1 MTYDEILT
9 KLTSKSFFSKFAG
22 LNRMKQTME
31 HFGNPEESLPVVHVA
46 GTNGKGSVCAMLHSV
61 LCEAGYRVGLFTSP
75 YLHDFR
81 ERIQINGE
89 QIPKEKLTALAEEV
103 FAYTDTLTETPNQFE
118 LLTILAFLYF
128 SREKCDI
135 VILET
140 GLGGTFDPTNIVTK
154 PLACVIMNI
163 GLDHC
168 AILGNSIEEIADA
181 KAGIIKEGVPVVLYP
196 SCEEALIVLKK
207 RAEEKHAE
215 AVTVDLKQLKQLP
228 AVPNFEHFRYLAYDV
243 ECNLLGRH
251 QQKNCAVCIET
262 IRLLSDSGFPVSE
275 TELLHGLAD
284 VYWPGRMELLHR
296 KPAVYVDG
304 GHNPQCISA
313 AEDFFNGPAF
323 AGKRI
328 HVVTGILAD
337 KDYRTMLSLIR
348 GFAADIRFWRFD
360 HPRAIA
366 EEDLPGLCDE
376 FDMTLIDNPDDAIKE
391 LVENGT
397 DNDIILCIGSLYMTD
412 RIRSLFRE
420 EKAH

>member
-22 LNRMKQTME
+22 LDRMRETMT
-31 HFGNPEESLPVVHVA
+31 HFGNPEEIVPVVHVA

-61 LCEAGYRVGLFTSP
+61 LKEAGYRVGLFTSP

-89 QIPKEKLTALAEEV
+89 LIPKEKLTALAEEV
-103 FAYTDTLTETPNQFE
+103 FAYTDTLSETPNQFE

-128 SREKCDI
+128 TREKCDI
-135 VILET
+135 IILET

-154 PLACVIMNI
+154 PLATVIMNI

-168 AILGNSIEEIADA
+168 AVLGNTIERIADA
-181 KAGIIKEGVPVVLYP
+181 KAGIIKEGVPAVLYP
-196 SCEEALIVLKK
+196 SCDEALSVLKK
-207 RAEEKHAE
+207 RAEEKNAPV
-215 AVTVDLKQLKQLP
+215 VTVDLKLLKPLP
-228 AVPNFEHFRYLAYDV
+228 AVPNFEHFRYKTYDV

-262 IRLLSDSGFPVSE
+262 IEVLRKNGFPVE
-275 TELLHGLAD
+275 DTDLLHGLSN
-284 VYWPGRMELLHR
+284 VYWPGRMELLHT

-313 AEDFFNGPAF
+313 AEDFFTGPAF
-323 AGKRI
+323 SGKRI
-328 HVVTGILAD
+328 HVITGILAD

-348 GFAADIRFWRFD
+348 GFAADIRFLRFD
-360 HPRAIA
+360 HPRAIPK
-366 EEDLPGLCDE
+366 EDLPALCEE
-376 FDMTLIDNPDDAIKE
+376 FDMVSIDNPDDEIRE
-391 LVENGT
+391 LVETGT
-397 DNDIILCIGSLYMTD
+397 DRDIVLCIGSLYMTD
-412 RIRSLFRE
+412 RIRSLFHE
-420 EKAH
+420 S

>member
-1 MTYDEILT
+1 MTYEEILT

-22 LNRMKQTME
+22 LDRMKKTMT
-31 HFGNPEESLPVVHVA
+31 HFKNPEETVPVVHVA

-61 LCEAGYRVGLFTSP
+61 LREAGYRVGLFTSP

-89 QIPKEKLTALAEEV
+89 LIAKEKLSALAEEV
-103 FAYTDTLTETPNQFE
+103 FAYTDTLPETPNQFE

-135 VILET
+135 IVLET

-154 PLACVIMNI
+154 PLATVIMNI

-168 AILGNSIEEIADA
+168 AVLGSSIEEIAEA

-196 SCEEALIVLKK
+196 SCDEALTVLKK
-207 RAEEKHAE
+207 RAEEKHAPLIT
-215 AVTVDLKQLKQLP
+215 ADLKQLKQLP
-228 AVPNFEHFRYLAYDV
+228 AVPNFEHFRYLTYDV

-262 IRLLSDSGFPVSE
+262 IRLLKNCGFPVEDSD
-275 TELLHGLAD
+275 LLHGLSD

-328 HVVTGILAD
+328 HVVTGILGD

-360 HPRAIA
+360 HPRAIP
-366 EEDLPGLCDE
+366 EEELPALCEE
-376 FDMTLIDNPDDAIKE
+376 FDMTVVDNPDEEIRE

-397 DNDIILCIGSLYMTD
+397 ERDIILCIGSLYMTD
-412 RIRSLFRE
+412 WIRSLFKE
-420 EKAH
+420 DKN

>member
-22 LNRMKQTME
+22 LDRMRETMT
-31 HFGNPEESLPVVHVA
+31 HFGNPEEIVPVVHVA

-61 LCEAGYRVGLFTSP
+61 LKEAGYRVGLFTSP

-89 QIPKEKLTALAEEV
+89 LIPKEKLTALAEEV
-103 FAYTDTLTETPNQFE
+103 FAYSDTHSETPNQFE

-128 SREKCDI
+128 TREKCDI
-135 VILET
+135 IILET

-154 PLACVIMNI
+154 PLATVIMNI

-168 AILGNSIEEIADA
+168 AVLGNTIEEIADA
-181 KAGIIKEGVPVVLYP
+181 KAGIIKEGVPAVLYP
-196 SCEEALIVLKK
+196 SCDEALSVLKK
-207 RAEEKHAE
+207 RAEEKNAPV
-215 AVTVDLKQLKQLP
+215 VTVDLKQLKPLP
-228 AVPNFEHFRYLAYDV
+228 AVPNFEHFRYKTYDV

-262 IRLLSDSGFPVSE
+262 IEVLRKNGFLVE
-275 TELLHGLAD
+275 DTDLLHGLSN
-284 VYWPGRMELLHR
+284 VYWPGRMELLHT

-313 AEDFFNGPAF
+313 AEDFFTGPAF
-323 AGKRI
+323 SGKRI
-328 HVVTGILAD
+328 HVITGILAD

-348 GFAADIRFWRFD
+348 GFAADIRFWRSD
-360 HPRAIA
+360 HPRTIPK
-366 EEDLPGLCDE
+366 EDLPALCEE
-376 FDMTLIDNPDDAIKE
+376 FDMVSIENPDDEIRE

-397 DNDIILCIGSLYMTD
+397 DRDIVLCIGSLYMTD
-412 RIRSLFRE
+412 RIRSLFQE
-420 EKAH
+420 S

>member
-22 LNRMKQTME
+22 LDRMRETMTR
-31 HFGNPEESLPVVHVA
+31 FGNPEEIVPVVHVA

-61 LCEAGYRVGLFTSP
+61 LKEAGYRVGLFTSP

-89 QIPKEKLTALAEEV
+89 LIPKEKLTALAEEV
-103 FAYTDTLTETPNQFE
+103 FAYTDTLSETPNQFE

-128 SREKCDI
+128 KREKCDI
-135 VILET
+135 IILET

-154 PLACVIMNI
+154 PLATVIMNI

-168 AILGNSIEEIADA
+168 AVLGNTIERIADA
-181 KAGIIKEGVPVVLYP
+181 KAGIIKEGVPAVLYP
-196 SCEEALIVLKK
+196 SCDEALSVLKK
-207 RAEEKHAE
+207 RAEEKNAPV
-215 AVTVDLKQLKQLP
+215 VTVDLKLLKPLP
-228 AVPNFEHFRYLAYDV
+228 AVPNFEHFRYKTYDV

-262 IRLLSDSGFPVSE
+262 IEVLRKNGFPVE
-275 TELLHGLAD
+275 DTDLLHGLSN
-284 VYWPGRMELLHR
+284 VYWPGRMELLHT

-313 AEDFFNGPAF
+313 AEDFFTGPAF
-323 AGKRI
+323 SGKRI
-328 HVVTGILAD
+328 HVITGILAD

-360 HPRAIA
+360 HPRAIPK
-366 EEDLPGLCDE
+366 EDLPALCEE
-376 FDMTLIDNPDDAIKE
+376 FDMVSIDNPDDEIRD

-397 DNDIILCIGSLYMTD
+397 DRDIVLCIGSLYMTD
-412 RIRSLFRE
+412 RIRSLFQE
-420 EKAH
+420 S